1 MDGAGV
7 YFVTVTVG
15 KIVAVGFLQ
24 SSQVDLEM
32 SCVCIKRNIMKQFF
46 HLLSRLVITLLS

>member
-32 SCVCIKRNIMKQFF
+32 SCVGIKRNIMKQFF
-46 HLLSRLVITLLS
+46 HLLSRLVITLLR